1 MDEAEDR
8 VNGEFS
14 AFLRSRRARLAPRDA
29 GLPAGLGPRRVPG
42 LRREEVARLA
52 GVSVD
57 YYVRLERG
65 RAAHVS
71 DAVLDALARALRLD
85 GTERAHLCTLAVPAR
100 RRSAGVP
107 PGATEPPPVGSAQRV
122 RPGLLRLLDTLG
134 DTPALVLGRRYDVL
148 ASNRAARALYT
159 DFEAL
164 PVRERNMVRFLFLDE
179 AARTLYADW
188 PAAARSTVAGLRLYA
203 GRHPRDP
210 GLAELAGE
218 LCDRDADFRR
228 WWGEHDVHERCHG
241 VKRYRHPLVGELVLG
256 YEALAP
262 TADADQ
268 VLGTHTAE
276 PGSPSEGALRRLAAL
291 AAAPPPL
298 S

>member
-8 VNGEFS
+8 VNGEFG
-14 AFLRSRRARLAPRDA
+14 AFLRSRRARLAPREA
-29 GLPAGLGPRRVPG
+29 GLPAGPGPRRVPG
-42 LRREEVARLA
+42 LRREEVAGLA

-85 GTERAHLCTLAVPAR
+85 PTERAHLCTLAVPAR
-100 RRSAGVP
+100 RRSAGAP
-107 PGATEPPPVGSAQRV
+107 PGADASAVRSAQRV
-122 RPGLLRLLDTLG
+122 RPGLLRLLDALG
-134 DTPALVLGRRYDVL
+134 GTPALVLGRRYDVL
-148 ASNRAARALYT
+148 AANPAARALYT
-159 DFEAL
+159 DFDAL
-164 PVRERNMVRFLFLDE
+164 PVRERNMVRFLFLDG

-203 GRHPRDP
+203 GRHPGDRR
-210 GLAELAGE
+210 LAELAGE
-218 LCDRDADFRR
+218 LCDLDADFRR
-228 WWGEHDVHERCHG
+228 WWGEHDVHERGHG
-241 VKRYRHPLVGELVLG
+241 VKHYRHPLVGDLVLG

-276 PGSPSEGALRRLAAL
+276 PGSPSEAALRRLAAL
-291 AAAPPPL
+291 AAAPPLLP
-298 S
+298 